1 MIIRRSHLKMV
12 CLALMIGSLLGL
24 IFSTMSLQRNELINS
39 SQRLLAGDSYIEPE
53 KVDLS
58 IPEIRF
64 AYAWHLAERGL
75 FDNAVEAYSKAE
87 IDSTPEMLKDVYYN
101 MGNLYLKQAIELA
114 EKMGVDRAMALAD
127 VAKDM
132 YESAL
137 KIDDQFWDA
146 KFNLE
151 AAQRLS
157 RDLPLGRVQESEEG
171 VESSTELWSAMP
183 GFPIGLP

>member
-1 MIIRRSHLKMV
+1 MTIRRKHLKLFFLIVMLCALV
-12 CLALMIGSLLGL
+12 SLAL
-24 IFSTMSLQRNELINS
+24 STMSLQRKQLINDT
-39 SQRLLAGDSYIEPE
+39 QRILAADRFIEAE
-53 KVDLS
+53 QVDLS

-64 AYAWHLAERGL
+64 AYAWHLAEQGL
-75 FDNAVEAYSKAE
+75 FDESVEAYSKAE
-87 IDSTPEMLKDVYYN
+87 IDGAPEMLKQVYYN
-101 MGNLYLKQAIELA
+101 MGNLYLTQAIELA
-114 EKMGVDRAMALAD
+114 EKMGIDRAMALAD

-137 KIDDQFWDA
+137 KIDDQFWNA

-157 RDLPLGRVQESEEG
+157 RDLPLGRVQESEQG
-171 VESSTELWSAMP
+171 TESSTELWSAMP

>member
-1 MIIRRSHLKMV
+1 MIIRRSYLKSL
-12 CLALMIGSLLGL
+12 CLIVMFGALIGLV
-24 IFSTMSLQRNELINS
+24 FSTMSLQRSELINKT
-39 SQRLLAGDSYIEPE
+39 QRLLAGDSYIEPE

-64 AYAWHLAERGL
+64 AYAWHLAEGGL
-75 FDNAVEAYSKAE
+75 FDDAVEAYSKAE
-87 IDSTPEMLKDVYYN
+87 IDATPEMVKHIYYN
-101 MGNLYLKQAIELA
+101 MGNLYLTQAVELA

-157 RDLPLGRVQESEEG
+157 RDLPLGRLQESEEG
-171 VESSTELWSAMP
+171 AESSTELWSAMP

>member
-1 MIIRRSHLKMV
+1 MLF
-12 CLALMIGSLLGL
+12 ALVSLV
-24 IFSTMSLQRNELINS
+24 FSTMSLQRKQLINDT
-39 SQRLLAGDSYIEPE
+39 QQLLAVDHFVEADKI
-53 KVDLS
+53 DLS
-58 IPEIRF
+58 IPEVRF
-64 AYAWHLAERGL
+64 AYAWHLAEQGL
-75 FDNAVEAYSKAE
+75 FDQAVEAYSKAE
-87 IDSTPEMLKDVYYN
+87 LNGTPQMLKQVYYN
-101 MGNLYLKQAIELA
+101 MGNLYLTQAIDLA
-114 EKMGVDRAMALAD
+114 EKMGIDRAMALAD

-137 KIDDQFWDA
+137 KIDDQFWNA

-171 VESSTELWSAMP
+171 IESSTELWSAMP

>member
-1 MIIRRSHLKMV
+1 MNIRRSYLKIV
-12 CLALMIGSLLGL
+12 FIIISICALLSLVL
-24 IFSTMSLQRNELINS
+24 STMSLQRSNLINNT
-39 SQRLLAGDSYIEPE
+39 QRLLATGTYIQPE
-53 KVDLS
+53 EVDLS
-58 IPEIRF
+58 VPEIRF
-64 AYAWHLAERGL
+64 AYAWHLAEQGL
-75 FDNAVEAYSKAE
+75 FDDAVQAYSKVS
-87 IDSTPEMLKDVYYN
+87 IDGTPTMLKQVYYN
-101 MGNLYLKQAIELA
+101 MGNLYLTQAVELA

-183 GFPIGLP
+183 GFPVGLP